1 MNHARTLCKSEV
13 VPGGTAV
20 VPGPV
25 SLSRMGR
32 AGSKPRKGKK
42 PQHLPKVG
50 TPQAERQ
57 ELHGEQRAVM
67 ANMGLHSKG
76 AVFWIGV
83 VAVIAIVV
91 IGMLAWIFA
100 T

>member
-1 MNHARTLCKSEV
+1 
-13 VPGGTAV
+13 
-20 VPGPV
+20 
-25 SLSRMGR
+25 MGR

-50 TPQAERQ
+50 TPQAEHYEQ
-57 ELHGEQRAVM
+57 HQEQRAVM

-76 AVFWIGV
+76 AVFWIGA

-91 IGMLAWIFA
+91 IGLFAWIIA